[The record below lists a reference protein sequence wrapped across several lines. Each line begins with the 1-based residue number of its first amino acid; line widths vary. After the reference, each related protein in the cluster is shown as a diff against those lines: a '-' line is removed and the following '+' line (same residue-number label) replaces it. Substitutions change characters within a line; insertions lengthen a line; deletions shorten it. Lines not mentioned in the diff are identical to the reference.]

1 MLKWKNKSF
10 KPSSF
15 SPENVKNKDTST
27 NIKPVNSIFK
37 ISTFKKNPIKVTTF
51 NDKDNYTEI
60 NCNTMEATNGFLLM
74 GRNEPNDLEKIPNKA
89 NNDSSDHPNNFISFD
104 PEPLDHK
111 VRDNPLYQTHTLF
124 AKPSDTSTTEYHDV
138 LDSLQSNDGQIGDIS
153 QNVGVLSLNG
163 DQKTIVQHTDRLYE
177 SINQKVYDNN
187 IDGLNKE
194 SKLLTNNRMTV
205 AATVEPDYLSRRNL
219 LNSNLMD
226 NEYEEI
232 YIPEPDYDED
242 EVTLNFKNEDFGNT
256 DSQENSPRQL
266 FKNYEGEDF
275 GKYLSDEE
283 DFVDTNGYTWRKNI
297 QYHTIS
303 PASQKANTEIKRNRP
318 KTTKTAQAMFKSAP
332 KIKGNIIRHNLRDF
346 SYADTK
352 ISVKP
357 SNAKPESRYQKKQEK
372 FTDDDDFMRTKNSYE
387 KFLSTRL
394 VNDNRGTQ
402 WTAKELETRFNE
414 NQAESKPPKRTKNG
428 NNTIVGRLTSKLRPK
443 SDTNYYMSTSIN
455 S

>member
-10 KPSSF
+10 KPNSF

-27 NIKPVNSIFK
+27 NVKSVNSIFK

-51 NDKDNYTEI
+51 NDDDMEI
-60 NCNTMEATNGFLLM
+60 NSNTMAASNGFLLL
-74 GRNEPNDLEKIPNKA
+74 GRNEPNHLEKTPNKA
-89 NNDSSDHPNNFISFD
+89 SNDSSDHPNNFLPFD
-104 PEPLDHK
+104 PDPLDYK
-111 VRDNPLYQTHTLF
+111 VRDNPLYQTYTLF
-124 AKPSDTSTTEYHDV
+124 EKPSDPPTTEYHDV
-138 LDSLQSNDGQIGDIS
+138 LDSLQSTDQTGDIS
-153 QNVGVLSLNG
+153 RNIGDLSLNK
-163 DQKTIVQHTDRLYE
+163 DQKTILQHTDKTLYE
-177 SINQKVYDNN
+177 SVNQKVYANN
-187 IDGLNKE
+187 FDGLNKE
-194 SKLLTNNRMTV
+194 SKLSDNNRKKVT
-205 AATVEPDYLSRRNL
+205 ATVEPDYLSQRNL

-242 EVTLNFKNEDFGNT
+242 EVTLSFKNEDFGNT
-256 DSQENSPRQL
+256 DSQENSPGQL

-283 DFVDTNGYTWRKNI
+283 DIVDTNGYTWRKNI
-297 QYHTIS
+297 QYQTIK
-303 PASQKANTEIKRNRP
+303 PTSQKANTEIKRNRP
-318 KTTKTAQAMFKSAP
+318 KTPKTAQAMFKSAP

-357 SNAKPESRYQKKQEK
+357 ANGKTESRYQKKQEK

-394 VNDNRGTQ
+394 VNNNQGKQ

-414 NQAESKPPKRTKNG
+414 CQAESKPLKRTKNG

-443 SDTNYYMSTSIN
+443 SDTTNDMATSIN